1 MLVKVRRRNSTE
13 LMSSLHLHVRL
24 SCSASAELL
33 VMRLWRNFPGP
44 GDLAVSARQHHAQ
57 EPHAWFLRLCA
68 PEPAARPPRATAAH
82 PA

>member
-33 VMRLWRNFPGP
+33 VMRRWRNFPGP

-57 EPHAWFLRLCA
+57 EQHAWSLRLCA
-68 PEPAARPPRATAAH
+68 SVTVVGPRLATAAH